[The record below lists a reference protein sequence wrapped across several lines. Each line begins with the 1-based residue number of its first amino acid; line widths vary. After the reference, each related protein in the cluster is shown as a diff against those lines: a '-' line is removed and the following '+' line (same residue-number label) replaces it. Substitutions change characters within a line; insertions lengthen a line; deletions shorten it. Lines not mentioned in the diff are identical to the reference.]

1 MILMLE
7 LSDKGFKEAT
17 RKMLQH
23 HKHKQTSFKKENED
37 IKNRMEVLELWNII
51 SEIKNPLDVVNK
63 RMRKRRKSVNLKLE

>member
-1 MILMLE
+1 MIKMRKFKQQTPNSNMILMLE

-37 IKNRMEVLELWNII
+37 IKNQMEVLEL
-51 SEIKNPLDVVNK
+51 
-63 RMRKRRKSVNLKLE
+63 

>member
-37 IKNRMEVLELWNII
+37 INQMEVLELWNII
-51 SEIKNPLDVVNK
+51 SEIKNPLDVVHK
-63 RMRKRRKSVNLKLE
+63 RMREENQWPWS